1 MNTPEQIT
9 AEKFSFTSSVAA
21 DVWHAKPNAEAYEWW
36 YFDALSEDGR
46 DAVVIIF
53 LDNFIFSPQYNRSV
67 QSSKFK
73 VQNLKSRVQSPESRV
88 GEIQNPKSKIRNFP
102 AVAFTYY
109 RDGKPKYRAINE
121 FAVEGFSA
129 DAEKPF
135 CRIGENFFRFESAP
149 YGSGYVL
156 SIDAKLRRNC
166 RLKAN
171 FEWLSIEKDFLPEKP
186 IYTEDAHS
194 WNLVVARADVTGK
207 ISVSETK
214 GRNTDVVNFRGT
226 GYHDH
231 NFDNRWLPE
240 TVSDWQWGRAHFA
253 DATAVF
259 YRYKEINEKEPTTK
273 IFIVQ
278 DDILS
283 EKAVIYKGENFARDV
298 FSLRYAK
305 KLSFAAADDTRLKVK
320 QTRIIDSSFF
330 YLRFLSEMT
339 LTLPDG
345 KPRKT
350 VGITEYLQPKA
361 LKYRWLDWLVN
372 MRIGRNGKGS
382 FLP

>member
-1 MNTPEQIT
+1 MKALEQVKN
-9 AEKFSFTSSVAA
+9 EKFSFTSSIAA
-21 DVWHAKPNAEAYEWW
+21 DVWHAKPNSEAYEWW

-67 QSSKFK
+67 HNSKFK
-73 VQNLKSRVQSPESRV
+73 VK
-88 GEIQNPKSKIRNFP
+88 NPKSEIRNFP

-121 FAVEGFSA
+121 FAVEDFAASA
-129 DAEKPF
+129 DKPF
-135 CRIGENFFRFESAP
+135 CKVGENSFRLESAS

-156 SIDAKLRRNC
+156 SIDARLRKNC
-166 RLKAN
+166 HLKAN
-171 FEWLSIEKDFLPEKP
+171 FEWLSIEKNFLPEKP
-186 IYTEDAHS
+186 ISVEDAHS
-194 WNLVVARADVTGK
+194 WNLAVARADVTGK
-207 ISVSETK
+207 ISVSGAK
-214 GRNTDVVNFRGT
+214 GINTDVVNFRGT

-259 YRYKEINEKEPTTK
+259 YRYKEINEAEATTK
-273 IFIVQ
+273 IFTVQ
-278 DDILS
+278 DDILN
-283 EKAVIYKGENFARDV
+283 EKGAVYKEENFGRDV

-305 KLSFAAADDTRLKVK
+305 KLNFTADDDTRLKVK
-320 QTRIIDSSFF
+320 QTKIIDSSFF

-345 KPRKT
+345 KLRET